1 MGCRENHFWFWMTPH
16 ARCCKPLS
24 QCQAK
29 VRKAVPDGEGRNNG
43 DGNIA
48 GPQNRLG
55 SKKRGDLCRR
65 EVFK

>member
-1 MGCRENHFWFWMTPH
+1 MTPH
-16 ARCCKPLS
+16 ARCCKSLS

-29 VRKAVPDGEGRNNG
+29 VRKAVPDGEGRDNG